1 MPRWT
6 LSEAAQHTRGR
17 DGEKL
22 SPVTLRVAI
31 QRGRLR
37 AVKEGKTWYVTDSQL
52 SAYLRDRPRW
62 WKPQARA
69 AR

>member
-6 LSEAAQHTRGR
+6 LAEAAQHTRGR

-31 QRGRLR
+31 QRGRLN
-37 AVKEGKTWYVTDSQL
+37 ATKEGKTWYVTDAQL
-52 SAYLRDRPRW
+52 VAYLRNRPRW
-62 WKPQARA
+62 WKPTRA
-69 AR
+69 ANR